1 MVTHAKE
8 FRLLADI
15 EMISQILL
23 IGSFVQA
30 VDQILKKFTG
40 AVRSYLVNDLNTRLT
55 EEFSSTVR
63 GVEHKGE
70 IIQPEGLFVVATVH
84 QVVFLALLHRN
95 DHHIIGDEGKEYFFV
110 LFAYTLCFLDAP

>member
-8 FRLLADI
+8 FRLLADV

-30 VDQILKKFTG
+30 VDQILKKFAG
-40 AVRSYLVNDLNTRLT
+40 AVRSYLVNDLNTRLA
-55 EEFSSTVR
+55 EEFSTTVR

-70 IIQPEGLFVVATVH
+70 IIQTEGFLVVIAVH
-84 QVVFLALLHRN
+84 
-95 DHHIIGDEGKEYFFV
+95 
-110 LFAYTLCFLDAP
+110 

>member
-1 MVTHAKE
+1 MIAHSQE
-8 FRLLADI
+8 FGFFTDV
-15 EMISQILL
+15 EMITQILL

-70 IIQPEGLFVVATVH
+70 II
-84 QVVFLALLHRN
+84 
-95 DHHIIGDEGKEYFFV
+95 
-110 LFAYTLCFLDAP
+110 

>member
-23 IGSFVQA
+23 IGSFVQT
-30 VDQILKKFTG
+30 VDQILQQFTG
-40 AVRSYLVNDLNTRLT
+40 TVRSYLVNDLNTRLA
-55 EEFSSTVR
+55 EEFSTTVR

-70 IIQPEGLFVVATVH
+70 IIQPEGFLIIVSVH
-84 QVVFLALLHRN
+84 QVIILALLHGQ
-95 DHHIIGDEGKEYFFV
+95 DYYVI
-110 LFAYTLCFLDAP
+110 